1 MKEFFQW
8 PPLTRLVWRVWW
20 RNLLV
25 FRKNWKANI
34 MFNFVEPVFYLLAMG
49 YGLGSYVQAVGGLP
63 YLHYLGPGLVASSAM
78 WATAAECTYDSFV
91 RLHYQKVYDAIIAT
105 PVSVEEV
112 VVAEIL
118 YGAFKSVLY
127 GSVIVVVLFFFGL
140 VRSPWVL
147 LVPAALVLV
156 GLVFAEL
163 SMIWTSFTPRI
174 ETFNYFFTLI
184 ITPMFLFGGVF
195 FPVEGLPAFVRAV
208 SWFTPLYH
216 AAYLTRALI
225 LGRVEADLWT
235 HFAWLA
241 VAAIL
246 LFTPP
251 IRLMQ
256 RRLIK

>member
-140 VRSPWVL
+140 VHSPWVL
-147 LVPAALVLV
+147 LVPAVLVLV

-184 ITPMFLFGGVF
+184 ITPMFLFAGVF

-216 AAYLTRALI
+216 AASLTRALI
-225 LGRVEADLWT
+225 LGRVGADLWT

-246 LFTPP
+246 LFNPP